1 MLQIIRL
8 LVYLLF
14 AAGAALI
21 VGTIVMSFMLRRRFP
36 ALWAQWGSPESWLW
50 LGRTPASRSVLEFLD
65 RRSYLSTGDSIFI
78 RFCSILRTGFYVLP
92 VLFVLTMGVFSFVLL
107 KSS

>member
-50 LGRTPASRSVLEFLD
+50 LGSVEF
-65 RRSYLSTGDSIFI
+65 RRS
-78 RFCSILRTGFYVLP
+78 
-92 VLFVLTMGVFSFVLL
+92 LTLDFH
-107 KSS
+107 